1 MILEKLSFEGKIIFI
16 PIKFDLVLFD
26 TWSLLT
32 LQNRCWSEFAHST
45 WYLLDCCTLPGVQW
59 CTVVY
64 SVVQSVQTS
73 EDDSTNSRG
82 PLLSHTGAWEKPV
95 NNTKYIFSLKVT
107 LHSEASVDSE

>member
-1 MILEKLSFEGKIIFI
+1 MVFAR
-16 PIKFDLVLFD
+16 
-26 TWSLLT
+26 LLY
-32 LQNRCWSEFAHST
+32 FAR
-45 WYLLDCCTLPGVQW
+45 

-64 SVVQSVQTS
+64 SGVQSVQSVQTS